1 MMANQ
6 RSSEW
11 AAVFFFAARVSIAA
25 RKDPMGSLAYKN
37 GSSRIGMKGTEDIDT
52 FDHIKAVTIGVAAE
66 KN

>member
-1 MMANQ
+1 MGG
-6 RSSEW
+6 R
-11 AAVFFFAARVSIAA
+11 FLAARVSIAA